1 MHVAAMPLHVDA
13 GGNAALIMAAMP
25 LRILAAMPLYT
36 FIRFPLG
43 PPWPFLGAPDLKKKA
58 WLSAPGL
65 KKQSKIIAAMP
76 LH

>member
-36 FIRFPLG
+36 FSPGSPLALPG
-43 PPWPFLGAPDLKKKA
+43 CPWPQKKSLAFCPWPEKT
-58 WLSAPGL
+58 
-65 KKQSKIIAAMP
+65 I
-76 LH
+76 